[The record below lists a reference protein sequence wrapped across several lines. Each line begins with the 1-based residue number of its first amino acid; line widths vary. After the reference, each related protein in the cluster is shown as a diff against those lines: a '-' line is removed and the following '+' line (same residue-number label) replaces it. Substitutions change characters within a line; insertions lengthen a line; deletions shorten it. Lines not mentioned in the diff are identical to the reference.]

1 MLHADI
7 LSSLENILTKARI
20 AGTGHKTHLNLIL
33 GNTACLSF
41 SNFLTSITQVLHR
54 PTHTH
59 MHEHSHTHMDMT
71 LNTHTYVNRVRQSAG
86 AREHCSKAASHF
98 VGRRERQKE
107 GERGR
112 RKKKILQKKQKRKEK
127 VSKRGIKLKQF

>member
-1 MLHADI
+1 MLKKLKNNKDEKAAKMRKNLLHTDI
-7 LSSLENILTKARI
+7 LSSLKNILTKVRI

-59 MHEHSHTHMDMT
+59 MHEHSHTHIWT
-71 LNTHTYVNRVRQSAG
+71 
-86 AREHCSKAASHF
+86 
-98 VGRRERQKE
+98 
-107 GERGR
+107 
-112 RKKKILQKKQKRKEK
+112 
-127 VSKRGIKLKQF
+127 

>member
-1 MLHADI
+1 MGFDN
-7 LSSLENILTKARI
+7 SCYT
-20 AGTGHKTHLNLIL
+20 
-33 GNTACLSF
+33 
-41 SNFLTSITQVLHR
+41 V
-54 PTHTH
+54 
-59 MHEHSHTHMDMT
+59 
-71 LNTHTYVNRVRQSAG
+71 RVRQSAG